1 MMEIIVGALI
11 GLTINNVLAIIGQI
25 AEDIAEENKIKR
37 NRTIESL

>member
-1 MMEIIVGALI
+1 MMEIIVGTLI
-11 GLTINNVLAIIGQI
+11 GLIINNVLAIIGQI